1 MNVDTRLPLDDAQ
14 APRDHRSRTSA
25 TTERAAD
32 SSNGAPTQRALA
44 GGPVATSRGQ
54 NGAKNAEQD
63 AEKKKAD
70 ANAEERRHDAEREL
84 ARTLRLPA
92 DTRLDIDVDE
102 QSEEV
107 RVFVRERSTGEIVRE
122 LPPDEA
128 QSLMKKLDEARGSL
142 VDRSF

>member
-1 MNVDTRLPLDDAQ
+1 MNVDTRLPIDDAQ
-14 APRDHRSRTSA
+14 APRDHRSRTAA
-25 TTERAAD
+25 TSERAAD
-32 SSNGAPTQRALA
+32 NANGAPTERALA

-54 NGAKNAEQD
+54 NGAKNQERD

-70 ANAEERRHDAEREL
+70 ASAEQRRHDAEREL

-102 QSEEV
+102 ENEEV